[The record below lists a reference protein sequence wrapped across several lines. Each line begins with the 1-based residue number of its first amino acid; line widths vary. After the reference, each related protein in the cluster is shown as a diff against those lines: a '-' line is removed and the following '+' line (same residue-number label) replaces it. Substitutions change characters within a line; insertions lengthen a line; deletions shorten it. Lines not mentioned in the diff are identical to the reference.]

1 MLNYSSEIRW
11 FLSGPMPTAMAE
23 WFNLPILGGEP
34 EIQTDD
40 YLLLPNC
47 HVTGVKMREDKLQ
60 VKSLCREPTPLM
72 ITDQIS
78 GWAASWVK
86 WSIDLD
92 SATARA
98 FYQENLPVRVQKR
111 RWRRKLSVET
121 DQSVEVPLEMPIE
134 YGCFLELSTLQVR
147 DATWWSL
154 NLESFGPAQTI
165 DESLRRCIY
174 HFLRK
179 PPPPTRLLAA
189 DSKSYPE
196 WLTSLSPPTTIAKSV
211 TAGSPPASSMA
222 GSSMTGTRGA
232 MSTASSAMQLP
243 GHHGRMP

>member
-11 FLSGPMPTAMAE
+11 FLGGPIPTVMAE

-34 EIQTDD
+34 EIQTDE
-40 YLLLPNC
+40 YLLLPHC
-47 HVTGVKMREDKLQ
+47 QMTGIKLRDGMLQ
-60 VKSLCREPTPLM
+60 VKSLCREPSPLM

-86 WSIDLD
+86 WSIDLG
-92 SATARA
+92 SAAANT
-98 FYQENLPVRVQKR
+98 FYQENLLVRVQKT
-111 RWRRKLSVET
+111 RWRRKLSVEA
-121 DQSVEVPLEMPIE
+121 DQSVEVPLEMPVE
-134 YGCFLELSTLQVR
+134 YGCFLELSTLQVQ
-147 DATWWSL
+147 DVTWWSL
-154 NLESFGPAQTI
+154 SLESFGRMQTT

-196 WLTSLSPPTTIAKSV
+196 WLMSLPSV
-211 TAGSPPASSMA
+211 AATQPAA
-222 GSSMTGTRGA
+222 GSSPVG
-232 MSTASSAMQLP
+232 SSPVSPSPVGSSPVAGGLSAAQIP
-243 GHHGRMP
+243 RHGRIS